1 MYLAHPSREYSA
13 EDATSREDAIY
24 GTDNPVC
31 IAIFL
36 GLRYVRSE
44 VEISIESRLSKCISD
59 DG

>member
-1 MYLAHPSREYSA
+1 MYLAHPGREYGA

-24 GTDNPVC
+24 SADNSVG
-31 IAIFL
+31 IVIFL
-36 GLRYVRSE
+36 GIRYVRGK